1 MARPATTPHY
11 GQHTMTGAA
20 ETGGF
25 EQRQRQSELV
35 VNLGLACNALLAA
48 VKLAAGIVG
57 HSRALLADGVNSTS
71 DVVYF
76 IVVKIF
82 VGMSGKPADEEHPYG
97 HHQLESIAALIVG
110 AFVLTTGVAIFWD
123 SVNSLFDLIVRQEVP
138 RAIRLFSLWVACGTI
153 LAKVYL
159 MAQARSIGVRV
170 NNQAVMALAKDHRND
185 IFASAGAAAGILLSI
200 MGYPWF
206 DPVAGAV
213 VAVIVAKTGVGIIRD
228 SADELMDSVPGG
240 PLDQQVRRSL
250 AAVPGVRAVED
261 IRAHRFGPYLV
272 LNVTI
277 GIDGRLSVSEGDA
290 IATAVERALAADID
304 LLRTVYVHYHPAV
317 GQQSGDHASHA

>member
-1 MARPATTPHY
+1 
-11 GQHTMTGAA
+11 MTNAA
-20 ETGGF
+20 KTGGPG
-25 EQRQRQSELV
+25 ERQQQSELV

-48 VKLAAGIVG
+48 VKLAAGIFG

-76 IVVKIF
+76 IVVRIF

-123 SVNSLFDLIVRQEVP
+123 SINSLFDLVVKQEVP
-138 RAIRLFSLWVACGTI
+138 RTIRLFSLWVACGTV
-153 LAKVYL
+153 LAKIFL
-159 MAQARSIGVRV
+159 MTQARSIGVRV

-185 IFASAGAAAGILLSI
+185 IFASAGAGIGILFSI

-206 DPVAGAV
+206 DPVAGAL
-213 VAVIVAKTGVGIIRD
+213 VAVMVAKTGISIIRD
-228 SADELMDSVPGG
+228 SADELMDAVPSG
-240 PLDQQVRRSL
+240 PLSEQVRRSL
-250 AAVPGVRAVED
+250 AAIPEVRAVED

-272 LNVTI
+272 LNITI
-277 GIDGRLSVSEGDA
+277 GIDGRLSVIEGDA
-290 IATAVERALAADID
+290 IATKVEHTLAADID
-304 LLRTVYVHYHPAV
+304 LLRTVYVHYHPAADRQDGV
-317 GQQSGDHASHA
+317 HASRA